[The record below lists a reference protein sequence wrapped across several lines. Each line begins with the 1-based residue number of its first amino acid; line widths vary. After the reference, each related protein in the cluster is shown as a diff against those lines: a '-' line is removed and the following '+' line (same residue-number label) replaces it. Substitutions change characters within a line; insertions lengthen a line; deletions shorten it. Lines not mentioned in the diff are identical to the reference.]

1 MAKILVTGCAG
12 FIGSHLT
19 EILLDKGA
27 EVVGIDNFDP
37 FYDINVKKKNLSIF
51 ENNPNFTFIRADLSK
66 KEILNSLFPDDVYL
80 VIHLAG
86 KAGVRPSFDDP
97 LGFINANIVAT
108 QNLLEEMRR
117 RNINKLI
124 FASSSSVYGNI
135 KEIPFSEKMDVS
147 NPISP
152 YAATKKAC
160 ELLTYTY
167 FYNFKINVINLR
179 FFTVFGPRQRPDLA
193 IHKFTSL
200 IRKGNPVTMY
210 GEGNTARDYTYI
222 NDIIKGILGAIKYIS
237 KNEKVYEIINLG
249 NNKPVFLKEM
259 INTLYKIMKKEPNI
273 IQEPLQPGDVD
284 ITYADITKAKTLL
297 NYNPRYS
304 FKEGLINFINWHNQE
319 NS

>member
-19 EILLDKGA
+19 EILLDKGV

-37 FYDINVKKKNLSIF
+37 FYDINIKKKNLSVF

-66 KEILNSLFPDDVYL
+66 KAILNSLFPDDIYL

-97 LGFINANIVAT
+97 VGFIEANIVAT
-108 QNLLEEMRR
+108 QNLLEEMRT

-135 KEIPFSEKMDVS
+135 KEIPLSEKMDVS

-193 IHKFTSL
+193 IHKFVSQ
-200 IRKGNPVTMY
+200 IKKGKPVTMY

-222 NDIIKGILGAIKYIS
+222 NDIIRGILGSIRYIS

-249 NNKPVFLKEM
+249 NNKPIFLKEM
-259 INTLYKIMKKEPNI
+259 INTVYRIMKKNPDI
-273 IQEPLQPGDVD
+273 IKEPLQPGDVD
-284 ITYADITKAKTLL
+284 ITYADITKARALL
-297 NYNPRYS
+297 NYKPNYN
-304 FKEGLINFINWHNQE
+304 FNEGIINFINWYNQE
-319 NS
+319 YS

>member
-19 EILLDKGA
+19 EILLDKGV

-37 FYDINVKKKNLSIF
+37 FYDINIKKKNLSVF

-66 KEILNSLFPDDVYL
+66 KAILNSLFPDDIYL

-97 LGFINANIVAT
+97 VGFIEANIVAT
-108 QNLLEEMRR
+108 QNLLEEMRT

-193 IHKFTSL
+193 IHKFVSQ
-200 IRKGNPVTMY
+200 IKKGKPVTMY

-222 NDIIKGILGAIKYIS
+222 NDIIRGILGSIRYIS

-249 NNKPVFLKEM
+249 NNKPIFLKEM
-259 INTLYKIMKKEPNI
+259 INTVYRIMKKNPDI
-273 IQEPLQPGDVD
+273 IKEPLQPGDVD
-284 ITYADITKAKTLL
+284 ITYADITKARALL
-297 NYNPRYS
+297 NYKPNYN
-304 FKEGLINFINWHNQE
+304 FNEGIINFINWYNQE
-319 NS
+319 YS